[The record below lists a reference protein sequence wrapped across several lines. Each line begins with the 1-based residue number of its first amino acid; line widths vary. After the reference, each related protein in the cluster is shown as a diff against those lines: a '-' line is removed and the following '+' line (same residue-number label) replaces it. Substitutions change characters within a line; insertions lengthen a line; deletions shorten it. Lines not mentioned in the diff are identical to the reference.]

1 MGDRRDLAMS
11 PNGYDEY
18 DEQGVDQQEGMLDDI
33 PIRLAVEIGERAM
46 SVNQLSHLRVGQT
59 IELNRNPSDL
69 VNLRA
74 GGDLVAQGELVNI
87 EGQLG
92 VRILKFLR

>member
-1 MGDRRDLAMS
+1 MS
-11 PNGYDEY
+11 PNGYEEY
-18 DEQGVDQQEGMLDDI
+18 DEQGVDQQEGMLDDV
-33 PIRLAVEIGERAM
+33 PIRLAVEIGERSM

-92 VRILKFLR
+92 VRILKFMR

>member
-1 MGDRRDLAMS
+1 MS
-11 PNGYDEY
+11 PNGYEEY
-18 DEQGVDQQEGMLDDI
+18 DEQGVDQQEGMLDDV

>member
-1 MGDRRDLAMS
+1 MG
-11 PNGYDEY
+11 PNGYEEY
-18 DEQGVDQQEGMLDDI
+18 DEQGADQQEGMLDDI
-33 PIRLAVEIGERAM
+33 PIRLSVEIGERAM

>member
-1 MGDRRDLAMS
+1 M
-11 PNGYDEY
+11 NGYDQYEQY
-18 DEQGVDQQEGMLDDI
+18 DEQGVDQQEGMLEDI
-33 PIRLAVEIGERAM
+33 PIRVSVEIGERSM
-46 SVNQLSHLRVGQT
+46 SVNQLGHLRVGQT
-59 IELNRNPSDL
+59 IELSRNPSEL

-74 GGDLVAQGELVNI
+74 GGDLIAQGELVNI

>member
-1 MGDRRDLAMS
+1 MS
-11 PNGYDEY
+11 PNGYEEY
-18 DEQGVDQQEGMLDDI
+18 DEQGVDQQEGMLDDV
-33 PIRLAVEIGERAM
+33 PIRLSVEIGERSM

-59 IELNRNPSDL
+59 IELNRSPSDL
-69 VNLRA
+69 VSLRA

>member
-1 MGDRRDLAMS
+1 MS

-18 DEQGVDQQEGMLDDI
+18 DEQGVDQQEGMLEDV
-33 PIRLAVEIGERAM
+33 PIRLSVEIGERTM

-59 IELNRNPSDL
+59 IELNRNPADL
-69 VNLRA
+69 VMLRA

-92 VRILKFLR
+92 VRILKFVR